1 VKFSISNKSNLDLGN
16 MRPLLKSFLPFAQK
30 KMGFDQ
36 PVRINFVSDSEN
48 AQNPLGKTGFYDPNA
63 SAVTIYTDQRHPKDI
78 LRSLSHEL
86 VHHSQNCRGDF
97 NNKPHM
103 GEDYFQYDKQLRVME
118 SEAYEKGNMCFRDW
132 EEKYRFQLQESIYYQ
147 TGDILM
153 NDKDWKNKELFQRL
167 MENFGYEGD
176 EGCSDDE
183 EEGEMLEEC
192 GFDDEEES
200 LEEGGAADRPESKG
214 KHVDSP
220 DRGRRVTSEA
230 KIRHIVRKAI
240 KKAYKK

>member
-1 VKFSISNKSNLDLGN
+1 MKFSISSKSDLDLSK

-48 AQNPLGKTGFYDPNA
+48 AQNPLGKTGYYDPNA

-97 NNKPHM
+97 DNKPNM
-103 GEDYFQYDKQLRVME
+103 GEDYFQYDKQLRKLE
-118 SEAYEKGNMCFRDW
+118 SEAYEKGNMYFRDW

-153 NDKDWKNKELFQRL
+153 NNKDWKNKELYSRL
-167 MENFGYEGD
+167 MEGFGYSEGECGD
-176 EGCSDDE
+176 KGTEE
-183 EEGEMLEEC
+183 PLEEGEEP
-192 GFDDEEES
+192 

-220 DRGRRVTSEA
+220 DRGRRVTNEA
-230 KIRHIVRKAI
+230 KIRRLVREAI

>member
-48 AQNPLGKTGFYDPNA
+48 AQDALGKTGFYDPNA

-78 LRSLSHEL
+78 LRSISHEL

-167 MENFGYEGD
+167 MENFGYGGGECGLEGD
-176 EGCSDDE
+176 EE
-183 EEGEMLEEC
+183 TLEEGEET
-192 GFDDEEES
+192 
-200 LEEGGAADRPESKG
+200 LEEGEEALEEGEEALEEG
-214 KHVDSP
+214 
-220 DRGRRVTSEA
+220 DRGQHISEA
-230 KIRHIVRKAI
+230 KIRSLVREAI